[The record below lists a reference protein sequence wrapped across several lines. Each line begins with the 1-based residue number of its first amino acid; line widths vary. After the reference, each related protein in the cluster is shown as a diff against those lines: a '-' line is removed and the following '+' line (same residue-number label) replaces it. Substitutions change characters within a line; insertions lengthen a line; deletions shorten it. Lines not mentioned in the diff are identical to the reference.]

1 MQGGCPI
8 GGKTQRIVV
17 DSWHVFL
24 YHWRC
29 QARYEAAMIQGG
41 VASSL
46 YAFPVLINVFWNLSC
61 ISYRQQERAK
71 DIHLEGL
78 I

>member
-1 MQGGCPI
+1 
-8 GGKTQRIVV
+8 
-17 DSWHVFL
+17 
-24 YHWRC
+24 
-29 QARYEAAMIQGG
+29 MIQGG

-46 YAFPVLINVFWNLSC
+46 YTFPVLINVFWNLTC
-61 ISYRQQERAK
+61 ISYRKQERAK